1 MSQRTLSVAAALVLT
16 FALAACGEESE
27 GPVTTPPPTIGAGSS
42 DGSGGEPSDGGGEGE
57 ASDGGGESEGTTD
70 AASSVP
76 APDPADYPGMDEET
90 PEGAEQAFSY
100 FWDVAIAG
108 FQGGDYAQLE
118 VLGAERCENCDE
130 LIKQMQDLDERNEHW
145 SPLVTTEVDLVSK
158 PDDGDF
164 DYIVTYTFIIPAH
177 TEPSDKGAEP
187 SEWDEITYESTGG
200 LVWESGAWKVVDFSA
215 DYSEGVEG

>member
-16 FALAACGEESE
+16 LALAACGEESE

-100 FWDVAIAG
+100 FWDVALWG
-108 FQGGDYAQLE
+108 HRTGDSDQLTLLYDKECEPCAVLTGDIDKLSEADAFWDDADIE
-118 VLGAERCENCDE
+118 VVS
-130 LIKQMQDLDERNEHW
+130 I
-145 SPLVTTEVDLVSK
+145 EVDSNWEQYDAVVTYSFVIK
-158 PDDGDF
+158 GHAEPNRDGDGTV
-164 DYIVTYTFIIPAH
+164 DVPDQGVTAVGALTWK
-177 TEPSDKGAEP
+177 DK
-187 SEWDEITYESTGG
+187 SWS
-200 LVWESGAWKVVDFSA
+200 VVDLSTES
-215 DYSEGVEG
+215 SELAG

>member
-16 FALAACGEESE
+16 LALAACGEESE

-90 PEGAEQAFSY
+90 PEGAEQAVRFY
-100 FWDVAIAG
+100 FASVFWAYSTGDTSVLDDLYAESCEACGG
-108 FQGGDYAQLE
+108 FRERIENQPEGEFWSPVEITDRHMTHLESQNFDLE
-118 VLGAERCENCDE
+118 VGYIFTLG
-130 LIKQMQDLDERNEHW
+130 EHFE
-145 SPLVTTEVDLVSK
+145 PT
-158 PDDGDF
+158 DDGGEPTEYAPTDYTAVLGVDWKDDRWVIEAMSF
-164 DYIVTYTFIIPAH
+164 DEYGNA
-177 TEPSDKGAEP
+177 
-187 SEWDEITYESTGG
+187 
-200 LVWESGAWKVVDFSA
+200 
-215 DYSEGVEG
+215 